1 MQMFWEEEGRARV
14 FTQMTLT
21 DQYQHLGKE
30 IVESSQAYCL
40 SGCVGALWTSS
51 LLDKF
56 MENSALDSNLW
67 GEMHLGRTLSVI
79 FLCRKQELNIWPV

>member
-1 MQMFWEEEGRARV
+1 MFWEEEGRARV

-30 IVESSQAYCL
+30 MVERSPD
-40 SGCVGALWTSS
+40 
-51 LLDKF
+51 LLDKY

-67 GEMHLGRTLSVI
+67 GEMHLGRTLHII
-79 FLCRKQELNIWPV
+79 FLCWK